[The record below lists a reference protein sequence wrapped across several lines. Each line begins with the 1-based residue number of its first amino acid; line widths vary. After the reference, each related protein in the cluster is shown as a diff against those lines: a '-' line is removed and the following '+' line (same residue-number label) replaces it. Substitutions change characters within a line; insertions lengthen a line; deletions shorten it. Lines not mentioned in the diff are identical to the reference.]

1 MKTLLTFAI
10 FTLSFLYT
18 TSAMAQSGCDI
29 EQIIPFPK
37 GEQGPDFPT
46 PTLGQP
52 AYNGFN
58 EEDKPEGFRMVY
70 FLHGLN
76 GDDSAWARAAA
87 ATTKGAPG
95 FPARK
100 VYTTQPN
107 YDKTEQSFA
116 TAGEKVNGLL
126 FINSQLPSTYHPT
139 QGIMIGHSQG
149 GLVGRYLD
157 QYYSLQGNFH
167 ERKFGGLVTV
177 ATSNQGAW
185 IINAE
190 KDHSMMSN
198 TINRLSRE
206 LAAGPLSQ
214 FEHSEKIFVRLIAK
228 WANVGELGVELIDFG
243 SNSIGQMLV
252 AQNLPEITKEYKV
265 GAPMITETL
274 NTYEPR
280 VRRNGQFHHTNLVA
294 FYSVRDTLTYH
305 FAPVQYEVTVKLDE
319 NGDPVKEMRTH
330 NNLPL
335 PISWATL
342 NFFIG
347 DVNNAPVFSAQN
359 EEYELSARV
368 HSTRSYYTAH
378 VEYNRLK
385 ENEYRAKRNKAI
397 FVPGL
402 AFGLPLSKHFEDQR
416 KAAEA
421 RKNEW
426 QRGVDFID
434 NFDRSYRV
442 IIGALTSEEKTQ
454 NITQCHCLAVNDV
467 TGETLDL
474 GSRFI
479 LASEGDCEGYYAAQF
494 PLDGPFTIN
503 CTTQF
508 YSMTT
513 FDWRHKDSDGVVLAE
528 SAMNIPQATYL
539 DQNVLRKS
547 GSTHMSIRNDNVTAL
562 MLNEIF
568 DGETGEFF
576 RTERKN

>member
-18 TSAMAQSGCDI
+18 MSAMAQSGCDI

-37 GEQGPDFPT
+37 GEQGSDFPT

-58 EEDKPEGFRMVY
+58 GDNDHEGFRMVY

-76 GDDSAWARAAA
+76 GRYSSWTNAAA
-87 ATTKGAPG
+87 AVEEGAPG

-100 VYTTQPN
+100 AFTIKPDYYETQQN
-107 YDKTEQSFA
+107 FA
-116 TAGEKVNGLL
+116 GAANTVRSALTINNLL
-126 FINSQLPSTYHPT
+126 PPSYHPT

-157 QYYSLQGNFH
+157 RYYSQQGNFGQ
-167 ERKFGGLVTV
+167 RTFGGLVTV
-177 ATSNQGAW
+177 ASSNQGAF
-185 IINAE
+185 IVNAE
-190 KDHSMMSN
+190 KDHRMLSN

-214 FEHSEKIFVRLIAK
+214 FEHSENIFVRLIAN
-228 WANVGELGVELIDFG
+228 WVNVGELAVKLIDFG
-243 SNSIGQMLV
+243 SNSMGQMLV
-252 AQNLPEITKEYKV
+252 AQNLPRITDDYKV

-274 NTYEPR
+274 NTYVPR

-330 NNLPL
+330 NNMPL

-342 NFFIG
+342 NFFTH
-347 DVNNAPVFSAQN
+347 DVNDSAPFSAQN

-368 HSTRSYYTAH
+368 HSTRTYYTAH

-385 ENEYRAKRNKAI
+385 ENQYRAKRNKAI

-402 AFGLPLSKHFEDQR
+402 AFGLPLAKYFDEQR
-416 KAAEA
+416 KAAET

-434 NFDRSYRV
+434 NADRSYRV

-479 LASEGDCEGYYAAQF
+479 SASEGDCEGYYAAQF

-528 SAMNIPQATYL
+528 SAMNIPQATYVDARIL
-539 DQNVLRKS
+539 QKK
-547 GSTHMSIRNDNVTAL
+547 GSTHMSIRNDGNTQDIL
-562 MLNEIF
+562 TNIF
-568 DGETGEFF
+568 MGDVGEFF
-576 RTERKN
+576 ETEEK